1 MAIYRNSSYSNNN
14 TDLYKKVR
22 DERGVKNIYQ
32 FRTKLFNK
40 IDKASVETFSYI
52 WKKGD
57 NLFKSA
63 NRFYGNKDYWWLIAH
78 FNEKPTDAHFE
89 IGEEIFIPST
99 EIFGEL

>member
-1 MAIYRNSSYSNNN
+1 MAIYRDISYSNNN

-22 DERGVKNIYQ
+22 EERGVKNIYQ

-40 IDKASVETFSYI
+40 IDKGSVETFSYV

-57 NLFKSA
+57 NLFKLA
-63 NRFYGNKDYWWLIAH
+63 NRFYGNRDYWWLIAH